1 MLVLNFFQRSGAV
14 SHGIYGV
21 AFSLQASPK
30 QITVDLLVVDYQYMS
45 ERFFKSVALH
55 LGQAS
60 TFLIQECISPQYP
73 ILLDFV
79 PQRDTACRPEKSTTY
94 NPGRK
99 VLHISKVNGNLKGLK
114 PSQLKALERI
124 TQRRM
129 RPEEVVSAE
138 LARRLGELS
147 RELNRQ
153 IGLLIERNGKIRD
166 LFVGDAKGLEISDF
180 GRFRGGD
187 KRFRGLRY
195 VHTHLSGEPISNDD
209 LTDLALLRFDL
220 VGVVGVDQDG
230 LPDTFQVA
238 HLRPAL
244 DDGEPWQV
252 EDPVPFHDFQKNFS
266 LFIKA
271 LESEYQESLR
281 NQKGRKV
288 AKGRRRALLVGVT
301 TGRMEE
307 LKDSMEELA
316 ELADSAGVEVVDS
329 ILQRRR
335 KLDAKFVVGKGKMK
349 ELYILC
355 MQKGIDLM
363 ILDGELSGSQVRAIS
378 DFGELEVW
386 DRTQLI
392 LGIFAERA
400 RSREGKHQV
409 ELAML
414 KYTLPRLVMKDDF
427 LSRLA
432 GGIGAKGPGET
443 KFEVLKRRLRDRITK
458 LEKELEN
465 LSKQRRVRRS
475 HRNRSGLPIV
485 SLVGY
490 TNAGKSTLLN
500 SLTGSD
506 ILAEDRLFATL
517 DPTSRRLFLGH
528 DEYAILNDTVGFI
541 RELPDELARAFRA
554 TLEELGDAD
563 LLLHVV
569 DASNPDFPDKILS
582 VEEILG
588 DLALDNIP
596 TVTILNKSD
605 LLSEEQRQELSENY
619 PFVFLSAVDPD
630 SVAEFRDFL
639 RDRLYSEERIE
650 APTQ

>member
-1 MLVLNFFQRSGAV
+1 
-14 SHGIYGV
+14 
-21 AFSLQASPK
+21 
-30 QITVDLLVVDYQYMS
+30 
-45 ERFFKSVALH
+45 
-55 LGQAS
+55 
-60 TFLIQECISPQYP
+60 
-73 ILLDFV
+73 
-79 PQRDTACRPEKSTTY
+79 
-94 NPGRK
+94 
-99 VLHISKVNGNLKGLK
+99 
-114 PSQLKALERI
+114 
-124 TQRRM
+124 M
-129 RPEEVVSAE
+129 RPEEVVGAE
-138 LARRLGELS
+138 LARKMTEISLEM
-147 RELNRQ
+147 NRQ
-153 IGLLIERNGKIRD
+153 VGILVERNGKIRD
-166 LFVGDAKGLEISDF
+166 LLVGDAKGLEIADF

-195 VHTHLSGEPISNDD
+195 VHTHLAGEPISNDD

-220 VGVVGVDQDG
+220 VAVIGVSKGG
-230 LPDTFQVA
+230 LPETLQIG
-238 HLRPAL
+238 HLRPSVG
-244 DDGEPWQV
+244 DGEPWLV
-252 EDPVPFHDFQKNFS
+252 ESPVPFHSFSRDFS
-266 LFIKA
+266 DFIRA

-281 NQKGRKV
+281 RERGRKV
-288 AKGRRRALLVGVT
+288 ASGKRRALLMGVT

-307 LKDSMEELA
+307 LKSSMEELA
-316 ELADSAGVEVVDS
+316 ELADSAGVEVVDT
-329 ILQRRR
+329 ILQRRKR
-335 KLDAKFVVGKGKMK
+335 LDAKFVVGRGKMK

-392 LGIFAERA
+392 LGIFADRA

-443 KFEVLKRRLRDRITK
+443 KVAVLKRRLRDRIAR
-458 LEKELEN
+458 LEQELEN
-465 LSKQRRVRRS
+465 LSKQRRVRRG

-517 DPTSRRLFLGH
+517 DPTSRRLYLGP
-528 DEYAILNDTVGFI
+528 DKYAILNDTVGFI
-541 RELPDELARAFRA
+541 RELPAELARAFRA
-554 TLEELGDAD
+554 TLEELEDAD

-569 DASNPDFPDKILS
+569 DVANADFADRILA

-596 TVTILNKSD
+596 IITCLNKAD
-605 LLSEEQRQELSENY
+605 LLTDEQREELAQNY
-619 PFVFLSAVDPD
+619 PFQFLSSTSPE
-630 SVAEFRDFL
+630 SVAEFRGFL
-639 RDRLYSEERIE
+639 EQHLFGRE
-650 APTQ
+650 AKVAPF

>member
-1 MLVLNFFQRSGAV
+1 
-14 SHGIYGV
+14 
-21 AFSLQASPK
+21 
-30 QITVDLLVVDYQYMS
+30 MS
-45 ERFFKSVALH
+45 EV
-55 LGQAS
+55 
-60 TFLIQECISPQYP
+60 TLIP
-73 ILLDFV
+73 
-79 PQRDTACRPEKSTTY
+79 
-94 NPGRK
+94 K
-99 VLHISKVNGNLKGLK
+99 VKGNVIGLK
-114 PSQLKALERI
+114 PSQLKALERL

-129 RPEEVVSAE
+129 RPEEVISAE
-138 LARRLGELS
+138 LARRMGEIS

-153 IGLLIERNGKIRD
+153 VGMLVARNGKIHD
-166 LFVGDAKGLEISDF
+166 LFVGDAKGLEIADF
-180 GRFRGGD
+180 GRFRGGE

-220 VGVVGVDQDG
+220 VAVVGISDSG
-230 LPDTFQVA
+230 LPATMQVA

-244 DDGEPWQV
+244 DDGKPWQV
-252 EDPVPFHDFQKNFS
+252 EDPVPFHDFDRNFS
-266 LFIKA
+266 QFIRA

-281 NQKGRKV
+281 SQKGRKV
-288 AKGRRRALLVGVT
+288 SKGRRRALLLGVT
-301 TGRMEE
+301 TGRMDG
-307 LKDSMEELA
+307 LKDSMAELA
-316 ELADSAGVEVVDS
+316 ELADSAGLEVVETVM
-329 ILQRRR
+329 QRRR
-335 KLDAKFVVGKGKMK
+335 KLDAKFVVGRGKMK

-443 KFEVLKRRLRDRITK
+443 KFEVLKRRLRDRITR
-458 LEKELEN
+458 LEKELEK

-475 HRNRSGLPIV
+475 NRNSSGLPIV

-554 TLEELGDAD
+554 TLEELQEAD

-569 DASNPDFPDKILS
+569 DASNADFSDKILS
-582 VEEILG
+582 VEAILS

-596 TVTILNKSD
+596 TITILNKAD
-605 LLSEEQRQELSENY
+605 LLSDEERTELSRNY
-619 PFVFLSAVDPD
+619 PYVFLSAVDSD
-630 SVAEFRDFL
+630 SVAEFREFL
-639 RDRLYSEERIE
+639 RDHLYPPQEKAE
-650 APTQ
+650 ATSPTESHQSVSRG

>member
-1 MLVLNFFQRSGAV
+1 
-14 SHGIYGV
+14 
-21 AFSLQASPK
+21 
-30 QITVDLLVVDYQYMS
+30 
-45 ERFFKSVALH
+45 
-55 LGQAS
+55 
-60 TFLIQECISPQYP
+60 
-73 ILLDFV
+73 
-79 PQRDTACRPEKSTTY
+79 
-94 NPGRK
+94 
-99 VLHISKVNGNLKGLK
+99 
-114 PSQLKALERI
+114 
-124 TQRRM
+124 M
-129 RPEEVVSAE
+129 RPEEVVSSE
-138 LARRLGELS
+138 LARRMTEIS
-147 RELNRQ
+147 AELNRQ
-153 IGLLIERNGKIRD
+153 IGILVERNGKIRS
-166 LFVGDAKGLEISDF
+166 LLVGDAKGLEISDF
-180 GRFRGGD
+180 GRFRGGE

-195 VHTHLSGEPISNDD
+195 VHTHLAGEPISNDD

-220 VGVVGVDQDG
+220 VAVIGVGDGG
-230 LPDTFQVA
+230 LPETIQIA
-238 HLRPAL
+238 HLRPSL
-244 DDGEPWQV
+244 EEGDPWNL
-252 EDPVPFHDFQKNFS
+252 ESPEPFHSFERNFS
-266 LFIKA
+266 AFIKA

-281 NQKGRKV
+281 SEKGRKV
-288 AKGRRRALLVGVT
+288 ASTRRRALLVGVT

-307 LKDSMEELA
+307 LKVSMDELA

-329 ILQRRR
+329 IMQRRKR
-335 KLDAKFVVGKGKMK
+335 LDAKFVVGRGKMK

-355 MQKGIDLM
+355 MQKGVDLM
-363 ILDGELSGSQVRAIS
+363 IIDGELSGSQVRAIS

-443 KFEVLKRRLRDRITK
+443 KFEVLKRRLRDRITR

-465 LSKQRRVRRS
+465 LSKQRRVRRG

-517 DPTSRRLFLGH
+517 DPTSRRLFLAH

-541 RELPDELARAFRA
+541 RELPAELARAFRA
-554 TLEELGDAD
+554 TLEELEDAD
-563 LLLHVV
+563 LLLHIV
-569 DASNPDFPDKILS
+569 DASNEDFPERILS

-596 TVTILNKSD
+596 MVTCLNKAD
-605 LLSEEQRQELSENY
+605 LLTEEERESLRERY
-619 PFVFLSAVDPD
+619 PYVFLSALDPD
-630 SVAEFRDFL
+630 SVQEFRDFL
-639 RDRLYSEERIE
+639 RERLYTP
-650 APTQ
+650 AK

>member
-1 MLVLNFFQRSGAV
+1 
-14 SHGIYGV
+14 
-21 AFSLQASPK
+21 
-30 QITVDLLVVDYQYMS
+30 
-45 ERFFKSVALH
+45 
-55 LGQAS
+55 
-60 TFLIQECISPQYP
+60 
-73 ILLDFV
+73 
-79 PQRDTACRPEKSTTY
+79 
-94 NPGRK
+94 
-99 VLHISKVNGNLKGLK
+99 
-114 PSQLKALERI
+114 
-124 TQRRM
+124 M

-138 LARRLGELS
+138 LARRMTEIS
-147 RELNRQ
+147 AELNRQ
-153 IGLLIERNGKIRD
+153 VGILVSRNGKIRS
-166 LFVGDAKGLEISDF
+166 LIIGDAKGLEISDF
-180 GRFRGGD
+180 GRFRGGE

-195 VHTHLSGEPISNDD
+195 VHTHLAGEPISNDD

-220 VGVVGVDQDG
+220 VAVIGVGTGG
-230 LPDTFQVA
+230 LPDTIQIGHLQPSLSTGDPWIVENPTSFHSFQ
-238 HLRPAL
+238 R
-244 DDGEPWQV
+244 
-252 EDPVPFHDFQKNFS
+252 NFS
-266 LFIKA
+266 AFIRA

-281 NQKGRKV
+281 SEKGRKV
-288 AKGRRRALLVGVT
+288 ASTRRRALLVGVT

-307 LKDSMEELA
+307 LKSSMAELA
-316 ELADSAGVEVVDS
+316 ELADSAGVEVVET
-329 ILQRRR
+329 IMQRRKR
-335 KLDAKFVVGKGKMK
+335 LDAKFVVGRGKMK

-392 LGIFAERA
+392 LGIFADRA

-443 KFEVLKRRLRDRITK
+443 KFEVLKRRLRDRITR

-465 LSKQRRVRRS
+465 LSKQRRVRRG

-500 SLTGSD
+500 ALTGSN

-517 DPTSRRLFLGH
+517 DPTSRRLFLSHG
-528 DEYAILNDTVGFI
+528 EYAILNDTVGFI
-541 RELPDELARAFRA
+541 RELPNELARAFRA
-554 TLEELGDAD
+554 TLEELEDAD
-563 LLLHVV
+563 LLLHIV
-569 DASNPDFPDKILS
+569 DASNPDFADRILS

-596 TVTILNKSD
+596 MVTCLNKAD
-605 LLSEEQRQELSENY
+605 LLSPEERRDLKENY
-619 PFVFLSAVDPD
+619 PYIFLSALEAD
-630 SVAEFRDFL
+630 SVQDFRAYL
-639 RDRLYSEERIE
+639 KAQLYKPEIE
-650 APTQ
+650 SAIPHPG

>member
-1 MLVLNFFQRSGAV
+1 
-14 SHGIYGV
+14 
-21 AFSLQASPK
+21 
-30 QITVDLLVVDYQYMS
+30 
-45 ERFFKSVALH
+45 
-55 LGQAS
+55 
-60 TFLIQECISPQYP
+60 
-73 ILLDFV
+73 
-79 PQRDTACRPEKSTTY
+79 
-94 NPGRK
+94 
-99 VLHISKVNGNLKGLK
+99 
-114 PSQLKALERI
+114 
-124 TQRRM
+124 M
-129 RPEEVVSAE
+129 RPEEVVSPE
-138 LARRLGELS
+138 LARRLSELS

-153 IGLLIERNGKIRD
+153 IGLLVERNGKIRD

-180 GRFRGGD
+180 GRFRGGE

-195 VHTHLSGEPISNDD
+195 LHTHLSGEPVSNDD

-220 VGVVGVDQDG
+220 LAVIGVSEEG
-230 LPDTFQVA
+230 LPETLQVA
-238 HLRPAL
+238 HLRPSL
-244 DDGEPWQV
+244 DEGPPWQV
-252 EDPVPFHDFQKNFS
+252 EEPLPFHDFQKNFS
-266 LFIKA
+266 QFIKA
-271 LESEYQESLR
+271 LEDEYQESLR
-281 NQKGRKV
+281 SQRGRKV
-288 AKGRRRALLVGVT
+288 ESSRRRALLVGVT

-316 ELADSAGVEVVDS
+316 ELADSAGVEVVES

-335 KLDAKFVVGKGKMK
+335 KLDARFVVGKGKMK

-443 KFEVLKRRLRDRITK
+443 KFEVLKRRLRDRISK
-458 LEKELEN
+458 LENELEK

-475 HRNRSGLPIV
+475 HRNSSGLPII

-517 DPTSRRLFLGH
+517 DPTSRRLYLGPE
-528 DEYAILNDTVGFI
+528 EYAILNDTVGFI
-541 RELPDELARAFRA
+541 RELPGELARAFRA
-554 TLEELGDAD
+554 TLEELEDAD
-563 LLLHVV
+563 LLLHLV
-569 DASNPDFPDKILS
+569 DASNPDFPDRILS

-596 TVTILNKSD
+596 MVTILNKSD
-605 LLSEEQRQELSENY
+605 LLSQEQRLELAQNF
-619 PFVFLSAVDPD
+619 PFVFLSAVDQD
-630 SVAEFRDFL
+630 SVAEFREFL
-639 RDRLYSEERIE
+639 RERLLEMDLLV
-650 APTQ
+650 APEHGAHTL

>member
-1 MLVLNFFQRSGAV
+1 M
-14 SHGIYGV
+14 
-21 AFSLQASPK
+21 
-30 QITVDLLVVDYQYMS
+30 
-45 ERFFKSVALH
+45 
-55 LGQAS
+55 
-60 TFLIQECISPQYP
+60 
-73 ILLDFV
+73 
-79 PQRDTACRPEKSTTY
+79 
-94 NPGRK
+94 
-99 VLHISKVNGNLKGLK
+99 
-114 PSQLKALERI
+114 
-124 TQRRM
+124 
-129 RPEEVVSAE
+129 
-138 LARRLGELS
+138 
-147 RELNRQ
+147 NRQ
-153 IGLLIERNGKIRD
+153 VGVLIGRNGKIRD

-180 GRFRGGD
+180 GRFRGGE

-195 VHTHLSGEPISNDD
+195 IHTHLAEEPISNDD

-220 VGVVGVDQDG
+220 MAVIGVGADG
-230 LPDTFQVA
+230 LPSTIQMA
-238 HLRPAL
+238 HLKPEIG
-244 DDGEPWQV
+244 DNEPWEV
-252 EDPVPFHDFQKNFS
+252 EEPLPFHSSTRNFS
-266 LFIKA
+266 EFIKA

-281 NQKGRKV
+281 RQRGRKV
-288 AKGRRRALLVGVT
+288 SSGRRRALLVGVT
-301 TGRMEE
+301 TGRMDE
-307 LKDSMEELA
+307 LKSSMEELA
-316 ELADSAGVEVVDS
+316 ELADSAGVEVADS
-329 ILQRRR
+329 ILQRRKR
-335 KLDAKFVVGKGKMK
+335 LDAKFVVGRGKMK

-392 LGIFAERA
+392 LGIFADRA

-443 KFEVLKRRLRDRITK
+443 KFEVLKRRLRDRITR

-465 LSKQRRVRRS
+465 LSKQRKVRRS
-475 HRNRSGLPIV
+475 NRNRSGLPIV

-517 DPTSRRLFLGH
+517 DPTSRRLYLGPG
-528 DEYAILNDTVGFI
+528 EYAILNDTVGFI
-541 RELPDELARAFRA
+541 RELPFELARAFRA
-554 TLEELGDAD
+554 TLEELEDAD
-563 LLLHVV
+563 ILLHVV
-569 DASNPDFPDKILS
+569 DASNPDFAERILS

-596 TVTILNKSD
+596 VITCLNKAD
-605 LLSEEQRQELSENY
+605 LLSQERREELAEHY
-619 PFVFLSAVDPD
+619 PYVFLSATDSE

-639 RDRLYSEERIE
+639 TETLTKNNLLSAVSESY
-650 APTQ
+650 

>member
-1 MLVLNFFQRSGAV
+1 M
-14 SHGIYGV
+14 
-21 AFSLQASPK
+21 
-30 QITVDLLVVDYQYMS
+30 
-45 ERFFKSVALH
+45 
-55 LGQAS
+55 
-60 TFLIQECISPQYP
+60 
-73 ILLDFV
+73 
-79 PQRDTACRPEKSTTY
+79 
-94 NPGRK
+94 
-99 VLHISKVNGNLKGLK
+99 
-114 PSQLKALERI
+114 
-124 TQRRM
+124 QRRM

-138 LARRLGELS
+138 LARRMTELS
-147 RELNRQ
+147 FELHRQ
-153 IGLLIERNGKIRD
+153 IGILVERSGKIRD

-180 GRFRGGD
+180 GRFRGGG

-195 VHTHLSGEPISNDD
+195 VHTHLAGEPITNDD

-220 VGVVGVDQDG
+220 VAVIGVGSSG
-230 LPDTFQVA
+230 LPDTMQVA
-238 HLRPAL
+238 HLRPTL
-244 DDGEPWQV
+244 DEGEPWTV
-252 EDPVPFHDFQKNFS
+252 ESPVDFHQFQRDFS

-271 LESEYQESLR
+271 LESEYQQALGQSE
-281 NQKGRKV
+281 KRKV
-288 AKGRRRALLVGVT
+288 ASGRRRALLVGVT
-301 TGRMEE
+301 TGRMDE
-307 LKDSMEELA
+307 LRQSMDELA
-316 ELADSAGVEVVDS
+316 ELADSAGVEVVDTV
-329 ILQRRR
+329 LQRR
-335 KLDAKFVVGKGKMK
+335 KQLDARFVVGRGKMQ

-363 ILDGELSGSQVRAIS
+363 IIDGELSGSQVRAIS

-443 KFEVLKRRLRDRITK
+443 KFEVLKRRLRDRITR

-465 LSKQRRVRRS
+465 LSKQRRVRRG

-500 SLTGSD
+500 ALTGAD
-506 ILAEDRLFATL
+506 VLAEDRLFATL
-517 DPTSRRLFLGH
+517 DPTSRRLYLGP
-528 DEYAILNDTVGFI
+528 ERYAILNDTVGFI
-541 RELPDELARAFRA
+541 RELPYELARAFRA
-554 TLEELGDAD
+554 TLEELEDAD

-569 DASNPDFPDKILS
+569 DAANPDFEERILS
-582 VEEILG
+582 VEDILG

-596 TVTILNKSD
+596 IVTVLNKAD
-605 LLSEEQRQELSENY
+605 LLSEEHLEELKERFN
-619 PFVFLSAVDPD
+619 FRFLSATDQE
-630 SVAEFRDFL
+630 SVAEFRGYLDEL
-639 RDRLYSEERIE
+639 LYKNESPKLVTRES
-650 APTQ
+650 